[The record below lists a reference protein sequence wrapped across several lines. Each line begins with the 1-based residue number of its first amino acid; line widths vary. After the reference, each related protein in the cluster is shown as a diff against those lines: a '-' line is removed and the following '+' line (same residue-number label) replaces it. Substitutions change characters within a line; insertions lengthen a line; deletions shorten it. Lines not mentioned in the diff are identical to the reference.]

1 MCSSHD
7 GIAGRV
13 GARGGGVAV
22 AGGFGSAC
30 RARRRTVVV
39 GRTGVRVG
47 HGGCG
52 CWRRR

>member
-1 MCSSHD
+1 
-7 GIAGRV
+7 
-13 GARGGGVAV
+13 V